1 MGKKQA
7 GKKNNMNNIND
18 NIKVDMVTA
27 DQMTEEDRRAIFD
40 MKPNIEGIPDLSVIT
55 GYIFDILVYLDV
67 PETVTLLK
75 KNNSAV
81 KMHLNNKYAD
91 TVPLGIIT
99 LLMEESPAREENVE
113 QILKFFESLQDAKD
127 GKKTL
132 EEVENKLAED
142 VKQRYEYSKY
152 GSKEAFEQA
161 LMKGLQ
167 KERLKERD
175 KNIEGIKNVGRAS
188 IKN

>member
-1 MGKKQA
+1 MERKSA
-7 GKKNNMNNIND
+7 GKKNNMKNMND
-18 NIKVDMVTA
+18 NIKVDMVTS
-27 DQMTEEDRRAIFD
+27 DQMTEADRKAIFD

-55 GYIFDILVYLDV
+55 GYIFEILVYLDM

-91 TVPLGIIT
+91 TVPLGIIS
-99 LLMEESPAREENVE
+99 LLMEESPEREKNVE
-113 QILKFFESLQDAKD
+113 QILKLFESLQSAKD

-132 EEVENKLAED
+132 DEVETILAED
-142 VKQRYEYSKY
+142 VNQRYEYSKY

-167 KERLKERD
+167 KERLKERN
-175 KNIEGIKNVGRAS
+175 KNIEGVKNVGKAT